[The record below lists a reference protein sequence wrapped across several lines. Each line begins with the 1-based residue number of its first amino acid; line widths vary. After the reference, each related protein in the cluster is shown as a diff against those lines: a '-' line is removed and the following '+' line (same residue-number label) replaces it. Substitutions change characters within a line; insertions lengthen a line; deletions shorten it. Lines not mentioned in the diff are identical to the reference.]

1 MSDSPAETTSLYDEL
16 HHEVTD
22 ALQRKRLTLPTLPEV
37 ALKVRKVMQDD
48 NSVFADMVHAIAGDA
63 ALSARLIQVANSPLL
78 RTSQLADT
86 LELAIS
92 RLGMKMTRDLVCA
105 ILMEQMFQARSP
117 STEKRLREVWH
128 HSVLVGALSHAIA
141 KHFTHLDPGQALLAG
156 LVHEIGFLPILTRAE
171 QHPEMLK
178 DEKLLNRLLR
188 DLHEEVGGEILSA
201 WSFPPELVRA
211 AREHEDLKRDTAE
224 VDYVDVVII
233 ANLQSY
239 IGTDHPMARFDT
251 SQVPAFAKLGLP
263 HDVNLFELEQTKDD
277 IEEACAMLRN

>member
-1 MSDSPAETTSLYDEL
+1 MNETPAENPRLYDEL
-16 HHEVTD
+16 RDDVLD

-37 ALKVRKVMQDD
+37 ALKVHEVMQDEH
-48 NSVFADMVHAIAGDA
+48 SGFGDMVHTIAGDT

-105 ILMEQMFQARSP
+105 IVMEQLFQASSP
-117 STEKRLREVWH
+117 ATEKRLREVWR
-128 HSVLVGALSHAIA
+128 HSVLVGALSHTIA
-141 KHFTHLDPGQALLAG
+141 RHFTPLDPGQALLAG
-156 LVHEIGFLPILTRAE
+156 LVHEIGFLPILTRTE
-171 QHPEMLK
+171 QRPETLS
-178 DEKLLNRLLR
+178 DERILDQLLC
-188 DLHEEVGGEILSA
+188 DLHAEVGAEILSA

-211 AREHEDLKRDTAE
+211 AREHEELTRESSE

-239 IGTDHPMARFDT
+239 IGSDHPLAEFDT
-251 SQVPAFAKLGLP
+251 RQVHAFAKLGLDP
-263 HDVNLFELEQTKDD
+263 EINLFELEHTRAD